1 MTDYAQ
7 EQADELEAL
16 TSIFMDDLEELTD
29 GIPSG
34 WSPVGP
40 VWRVVV
46 VPQQED
52 DTELEFPPK
61 VELVF
66 GHTPTYP
73 DEPPLLKARGLQ
85 GISDAD
91 VGTLQGVL
99 EGAVHAN
106 LGMAMIYTLISL
118 AQEWITEKATSLAV
132 PSSDPEAEERRRRE
146 AEEQR
151 LAELRAHGTPVTPEA
166 FAAWKAQFDAEQALE
181 RAKLDEAAGKA
192 EDKKGRLTGK
202 AWFLQQEAA
211 HIEVEEPELEDGEED
226 GEDDRDNWGYGH
238 EGEGPDDDDEDI
250 DFDDEEDSEDEE
262 LLDEL
267 LASRAG

>member
-16 TSIFMDDLEELTD
+16 TSIFMDDLEEVAD
-29 GIPSG
+29 SIPSG

-46 VPQQED
+46 APQEED
-52 DTELEFPPK
+52 GTELEFPPK

-66 GHTPTYP
+66 GHTAAYP
-73 DEPPLLKARGLQ
+73 DESPLLKARGLQ

-99 EGAVHAN
+99 DDAVQEN

-118 AQEWITEKATSLAV
+118 AQEWITDKASALAV

-151 LAELRAHGTPVTPEA
+151 MAELRAHGTPVTPEA
-166 FAAWKAQFDAEQALE
+166 FASWKAQFDAELALE
-181 RAKLDEAAGKA
+181 KAKLEEAAGKS

-226 GEDDRDNWGYGH
+226 GEDDREDWGYGQ
-238 EGEGPDDDDEDI
+238 EGESDDDEEDI
-250 DFDDEEDSEDEE
+250 DFDDDEDSEDEE

-267 LASRAG
+267 LASKAS

>member
-16 TSIFMDDLEELTD
+16 TSIFMDDLEEVTD
-29 GIPSG
+29 SIPSG
-34 WSPVGP
+34 WSPVGG

-99 EGAVHAN
+99 DDAVQEN

-118 AQEWITEKATSLAV
+118 AQEWITDKASALAV

-166 FAAWKAQFDAEQALE
+166 FAEWKARFEAEMALE
-181 RAKLDEAAGKA
+181 RAKLEEAGGKA
-192 EDKKGRLTGK
+192 EDRKGRPTGK

-226 GEDDRDNWGYGH
+226 GEDDRADWDFDQ
-238 EGEGPDDDDEDI
+238 EGEDDDEDI
-250 DFDDEEDSEDEE
+250 DFDDDEDSEDEE

-267 LASRAG
+267 LASKAG